1 MASRTIAMAIILGRV
16 RPTGSALSSCWVL
29 MAPRSFAETGRPNSA
44 DGRARAARSLSAR
57 GFFSIDRGTAMIVGS
72 KTMHVANLQLE
83 GLLMAVASINNVLV
97 RKGVVSIAEIDEAL
111 AKAESGLMADEHVA
125 GDMSASNRDAVCF
138 PIRFLRLANLGQSED
153 AVQSFAELAREVG
166 RLK

>member
-1 MASRTIAMAIILGRV
+1 
-16 RPTGSALSSCWVL
+16 
-29 MAPRSFAETGRPNSA
+29 
-44 DGRARAARSLSAR
+44 
-57 GFFSIDRGTAMIVGS
+57 
-72 KTMHVANLQLE
+72 MHVANLQLE

-97 RKGVVSIAEIDEAL
+97 RKGVLSVAEIDEAL

-125 GDMSASNRDAVCF
+125 ADMSASNRDAVCF